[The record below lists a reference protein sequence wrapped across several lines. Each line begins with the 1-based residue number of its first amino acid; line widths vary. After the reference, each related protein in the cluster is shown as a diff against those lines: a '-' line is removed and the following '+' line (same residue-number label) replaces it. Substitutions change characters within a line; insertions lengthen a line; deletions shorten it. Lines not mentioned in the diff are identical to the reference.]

1 MEKYDIDSL
10 VDGLDLENNFMHN
23 RGNDIFLSNNQISLL
38 ESYNIDYKKYD
49 SLESLIMALDSLD
62 YDDEEI
68 DEIISLPSEIK
79 YYKNTKK

>member
-68 DEIISLPSEIK
+68 DEIISLLSEIN